1 MNRPG
6 FLTVLLCS
14 CLVSSYFSIRVLNDF
29 SKQIRKPAAFFTAAT
44 ILSTLIVE
52 KGYAIGDTSHPV
64 LISGSIKLSKD
75 IFKDA
80 DPTFNSKSAV
90 YATIRQDLGTWTSA
104 VRNIKA
110 PPVLSKRIAL
120 TDLDPTKQLNEI
132 FPMKVIVEST
142 VDSTAEGLAL
152 LKDWSSGI
160 YYLIRASFIYY
171 MKVEFFF
178 VSRCS
183 HICICFW
190 FYTHINITGRTPL
203 TVSVRLDDDGVAST
217 RSPSDLV
224 GQTSVSKNQGTE
236 VMRFFV

>member
-14 CLVSSYFSIRVLNDF
+14 FLVSSYFSIRVLNNF
-29 SKQIRKPAAFFTAAT
+29 SKQIRKPAAFFTAT

-52 KGYAIGDTSHPV
+52 KGYAIGDTSHPI

-120 TDLDPTKQLNEI
+120 TELDSTKQLEDI
-132 FPMKVIVEST
+132 FPMKIIVDST
-142 VDSTAEGLAL
+142 ADSTAEGLAL
-152 LKDWSSGI
+152 MKDWSSGE

-171 MKVEFFF
+171 MKVEYFL

-190 FYTHINITGRTPL
+190 LHINITGRTPL